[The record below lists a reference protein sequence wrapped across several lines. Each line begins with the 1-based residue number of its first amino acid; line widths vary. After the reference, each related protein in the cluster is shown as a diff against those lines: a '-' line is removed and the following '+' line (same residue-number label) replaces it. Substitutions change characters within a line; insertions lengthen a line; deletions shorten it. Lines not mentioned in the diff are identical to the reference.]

1 MNRITVAW
9 RNISRNRRRSLLT
22 GGIVAFGFVSFALA
36 GGFMAQSFD
45 GLRNNAIK
53 SGLGHV
59 QFADARA
66 FERSEQATLEFG
78 IAAADRALATLRADP
93 EVAVVM
99 PRLEFFGLIGTGA
112 RSVPFAAIG
121 VDPAAEAAGSE
132 IPKGVH
138 EGQWLKPG
146 ERTVVLGRGLAKL
159 LNARVGDSV
168 TLLATTPDGTLNAV
182 DATVSGIAEIFIK
195 ELSERYLALPL
206 PLAQE
211 LLTAPDMVSR
221 VSVVLREPAREPQ
234 AAARLGAAL
243 EQTGT
248 RLAARTW
255 RELALFYQQVRVL
268 YLGIFG
274 FMGSVLLVVV
284 FLSTFNTTLMSVT
297 ERTREIGT
305 LRALGA
311 RPGII
316 TTGFVLEGALLGLAS
331 SLAGTLLSLAI
342 TAAINA
348 AGIEMPPPP
357 GSAKGF
363 VISVQVIPAAYL
375 AAAVA
380 MVAALALA
388 SLFPARRA
396 ARAPIV
402 DSLAHV

>member
-1 MNRITVAW
+1 MNRVTIAW
-9 RNISRNRRRSLLT
+9 RNITRNRRRSLLT

-66 FERSEQATLEFG
+66 FERSEQSTLEFG
-78 IAAADRALATLRADP
+78 ISAADKAVAALRADP

-99 PRLEFFGLIGTGA
+99 PRLEFYGLIGTGA

-132 IPKGVH
+132 IPKGVR
-138 EGQWLKPG
+138 EGQWLKPDD
-146 ERTVVLGRGLAKL
+146 RAVVLGRGLAKL
-159 LNARVGDSV
+159 LNAQVGDSV

-221 VSVVLREPAREPQ
+221 ISVVLHEPAREPQ
-234 AAARLGAAL
+234 AAVRLGAAL
-243 EQTGT
+243 HQSGVD
-248 RLAARTW
+248 LAARTW

-284 FLSTFNTTLMSVT
+284 FLSTANTTLMSVT

-311 RPGII
+311 RPGRI
-316 TTGFVLEGALLGLAS
+316 TAGFVVEGALLGLAS
-331 SLAGTLLSLAI
+331 SLAGTLLSLLI

-375 AAAVA
+375 AAAAA

-388 SLFPARRA
+388 SFFPARRA

>member
-1 MNRITVAW
+1 MNRVTIAW
-9 RNISRNRRRSLLT
+9 RNITRNRRRSLLT

-66 FERSEQATLEFG
+66 FDGSEQTTLEFG
-78 IAAADRALATLRADP
+78 ISAADKAVAALRADP

-99 PRLEFFGLIGTGA
+99 PRLEFYGLIGTGA

-132 IPKGVH
+132 IPKGVR
-138 EGQWLKPG
+138 EGQWLKPDD
-146 ERTVVLGRGLAKL
+146 RAVVLGRGLAKL
-159 LNARVGDSV
+159 LNAQVGDSV

-221 VSVVLREPAREPQ
+221 ISVVLHEPAREPQ

-243 EQTGT
+243 EKTGT
-248 RLAARTW
+248 KLAARTW

-284 FLSTFNTTLMSVT
+284 FLSTANTTLMSVT

-311 RPGII
+311 RPGRI
-316 TTGFVLEGALLGLAS
+316 TSGFVLEGALLGLAS
-331 SLAGTLLSLAI
+331 SLAGTLLSLLI

-375 AAAVA
+375 AAAAA

-388 SLFPARRA
+388 SFFPARRA

>member
-1 MNRITVAW
+1 MNRVTIAW
-9 RNISRNRRRSLLT
+9 RNITRNRRRSLLT

-66 FERSEQATLEFG
+66 FERSEQSTLEFG
-78 IAAADRALATLRADP
+78 ISAADKAVAALRADP

-99 PRLEFFGLIGTGA
+99 PRLEFYGLIGTGA

-132 IPKGVH
+132 IPKGVR
-138 EGQWLKPG
+138 EGQWLKPDD
-146 ERTVVLGRGLAKL
+146 RAVVLGLGLAKL
-159 LNARVGDSV
+159 LNAQVGDSV

-221 VSVVLREPAREPQ
+221 ISVVLHEPAREPQ
-234 AAARLGAAL
+234 AAVRLGAAL
-243 EQTGT
+243 HQSGVD
-248 RLAARTW
+248 LAARTW

-284 FLSTFNTTLMSVT
+284 FLSTANTTLMSVT

-311 RPGII
+311 RPGRI
-316 TTGFVLEGALLGLAS
+316 TAGFVVEGALLGLAS
-331 SLAGTLLSLAI
+331 SLAGTLLSLLI

-375 AAAVA
+375 AAAAA

-388 SLFPARRA
+388 SFFPARRA

>member
-1 MNRITVAW
+1 MNRVTIAW
-9 RNISRNRRRSLLT
+9 RNITRNRRRSLLT

-66 FERSEQATLEFG
+66 FERSEQTTLEFG
-78 IAAADRALATLRADP
+78 VSAADKAVAALRADP

-99 PRLEFFGLIGTGA
+99 PRLEFYGLIGNGA

-132 IPKGVH
+132 IPRGVR
-138 EGQWLKPG
+138 EGQWLRPDSR
-146 ERTVVLGRGLAKL
+146 EVVLGRGLAKL
-159 LNARVGDSV
+159 LNAKVGDSV

-221 VSVVLREPAREPQ
+221 ISVVLHEPAREPQ
-234 AAARLGAAL
+234 AAVRLGAAL
-243 EQTGT
+243 HQSGVD
-248 RLAARTW
+248 LAARTW

-284 FLSTFNTTLMSVT
+284 FLSTANTTLMSVT

-311 RPGII
+311 RPGRI
-316 TTGFVLEGALLGLAS
+316 TAGFVLEGALLGLAS
-331 SLAGTLLSLAI
+331 SLAGTLLSLLI

-375 AAAVA
+375 AAAAA

-388 SLFPARRA
+388 SFFPARRA

>member
-1 MNRITVAW
+1 MNRVTIAW
-9 RNISRNRRRSLLT
+9 RNITRNRRRSLLT

-45 GLRNNAIK
+45 GLRSNAIK

-66 FERSEQATLEFG
+66 FERSEQSTLEFG
-78 IAAADRALATLRADP
+78 ISAADKAVAALRADP

-99 PRLEFFGLIGTGA
+99 PRLEFYGLIGNGA

-132 IPKGVH
+132 IPRGVR
-138 EGQWLKPG
+138 EGKWFMPDG
-146 ERTVVLGRGLAKL
+146 REVVLGRGLARL
-159 LNARVGDSV
+159 LNAKVGDSV

-221 VSVVLREPAREPQ
+221 ISVVLHEPAGESQ
-234 AAARLGAAL
+234 AAVRLGAAL
-243 EQTGT
+243 HQGGT
-248 RLAARTW
+248 ELAARTW

-311 RPGII
+311 RPGRI
-316 TTGFVLEGALLGLAS
+316 TSSFVLEGALLGLAS
-331 SLAGTLLSLAI
+331 SLAGTLLSLLI

-375 AAAVA
+375 AAAAA

-388 SLFPARRA
+388 SFFPARRA